1 MSEYIYMFCI
11 DLSYNK
17 IGLYCI
23 PNNYHN
29 FKVVMSMHDILI

>member
-1 MSEYIYMFCI
+1 MFCI

-29 FKVVMSMHDILI
+29 FKVVMSIK